1 MPGARGPP
9 GKGLDIRVVEYRS
22 SPCWLPG
29 QSPLARLP
37 PNTRAFTS
45 PGPSV
50 RLSVR
55 PSVPCSSCWGVQALS
70 SQPFYLSGFLLGSFW
85 WYPNFLGLTQ
95 RKKHFVKI
103 AALLLNNLSSYSLFL
118 FGRQKLNIDLW
129 EREKRGS
136 QGRGV
141 EGQRGSRGGGCGRAG
156 KRSAGRTSSDLGPGC
171 FCHKGTSS
179 LPVPQLL
186 GPGHK
191 VPFNTERKAPLWAPK
206 GDLGSSGL
214 TPEIRHRLH
223 SGGSWTLFPHS

>member
-1 MPGARGPP
+1 MRKARSAQ
-9 GKGLDIRVVEYRS
+9 RS
-22 SPCWLPG
+22 SKHCQEPEVPQGKDLTSEWLNTV
-29 QSPLARLP
+29 PLPAGSQANP
-37 PNTRAFTS
+37 PWLGFLLT
-45 PGPSV
+45 PGPSRALV

-55 PSVPCSSCWGVQALS
+55 PSVPCSSCWGVQALF

-141 EGQRGSRGGGCGRAG
+141 EGQRGSRGGGCGWGRGCRRAG
-156 KRSAGRTSSDLGPGC
+156 KRSAGSRWCRDLRQDKLRPG
-171 FCHKGTSS
+171 T
-179 LPVPQLL
+179 
-186 GPGHK
+186 
-191 VPFNTERKAPLWAPK
+191 
-206 GDLGSSGL
+206 
-214 TPEIRHRLH
+214 RLFL
-223 SGGSWTLFPHS
+223 S